1 MVWESIESG
10 RGGDAVSARIFKHQ
24 PVTALQ
30 LWQHNG
36 VCDNVVRIASTAP
49 NDASLQRLSRVF
61 FQRFDLH
68 FDAVRRV
75 HIEALIDAVSDV
87 VVNDF
92 LAIRVDF
99 DVLRVNVGRKRESLF
114 SEISSGLRDDF
125 DFAVWEMFLQAFI
138 DDFRDARLK

>member
-1 MVWESIESG
+1 MVWESIEGG

-30 LWQHNG
+30 FRQHDG
-36 VCDNVVRIASTAP
+36 VYDDVVGIASPTP
-49 NDASLQRLSRVF
+49 NNASLQRLSRIF

-75 HIEALIDAVSDV
+75 HIEALVDAVSDV

-99 DVLRVNVGRKRESLF
+99 DVLRVNVGSKRESLF
-114 SEISSGLRDDF
+114 SEISSGLRDDS
-125 DFAVWEMFLQAFI
+125 DFAVWEKFLQTFI
-138 DDFRDARLK
+138 YYFRDARLE